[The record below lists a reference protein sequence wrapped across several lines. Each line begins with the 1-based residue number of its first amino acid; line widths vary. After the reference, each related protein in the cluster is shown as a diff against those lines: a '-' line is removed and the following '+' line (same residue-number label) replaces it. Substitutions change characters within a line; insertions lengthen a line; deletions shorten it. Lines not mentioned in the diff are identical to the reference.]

1 MISLEVTTIRTRR
14 TRRTTRTTRKDN
26 GHLMTTTT
34 EDGEQG
40 GVTARDRVEET
51 LRKPRKDQGMKKEVM

>member
-1 MISLEVTTIRTRR
+1 
-14 TRRTTRTTRKDN
+14 
-26 GHLMTTTT
+26 MTTAT